1 MGRNRIFTRNDNHQ
15 IVVSEGKA
23 AAGTMKMFRG
33 STTGISLH
41 SINDFIGTVPPLSV
55 LIWLAFTTCQTFIPF
70 RDGLSLETMVSFPK
84 VLLSFAIHLLQ
95 PLFSSL
101 CKRPNI
107 KCMCTSKTL
116 VLF

>member
-1 MGRNRIFTRNDNHQ
+1 MPFTETSHPLTSRVTFPFILCTLPGKVGMGRNRIFTRNDNHQ

-23 AAGTMKMFRG
+23 AAGNMKMFRG

-70 RDGLSLETMVSFPK
+70 RDGLSLETM
-84 VLLSFAIHLLQ
+84 
-95 PLFSSL
+95 
-101 CKRPNI
+101 
-107 KCMCTSKTL
+107 
-116 VLF
+116 